1 MNLFQAVRE
10 TIERHGLLEPGD
22 SLVVGVSGGADSLC
36 LLHLLVRL
44 QPEFDLS
51 LHVAHLNHQLR
62 GEQAAADAGF
72 VRRTAVEWGVPVTVS
87 STDVAALACERGV
100 GVEEAARQAR
110 YAFLARLAGDTGAR
124 AVAVGHNAG
133 DQVETVLMHLLR
145 GAGPAGLRGMSPRL
159 ALAGLA
165 PDLPSGAHVTL
176 IRPLLEA
183 PRLAIE
189 AYCGEHRLQPRFDH
203 SNLDTTLFRNRLR
216 HEVLPV
222 LEAVVPGLGGRLR
235 QLAELVTADH
245 ALLERLLDEKWNE
258 LAISESERAIT
269 LDLAAWGALPLS
281 LRRLALR
288 RAVHLLR
295 PRLRDLGFGH
305 VEDARLVAERGQ
317 TGAEATLPGRLRLLI
332 SYDRVLVVDKGYTPP
347 PPPDWPMLG
356 GDAPVP
362 LVIAGRRSTV
372 SLPCTRWQVQTRLL
386 PADRER
392 RTMALANQDRWRAF
406 LDGDAVGPALALRP
420 RRAGERFQPLGMGG
434 SSCSVADFMINQR
447 IPAAWRDRVPILARP
462 EHLLWITGWRP
473 DERARI
479 TGQTRRILEVSFVAA
494 PGD

>member
-1 MNLFQAVRE
+1 MTLLPVVRE

-36 LLHLLVRL
+36 LLHLLARL
-44 QPEFDLS
+44 QSEFDLA

-62 GEQAAADAGF
+62 GEQAAADAEF

-87 STDVAALACERGV
+87 STDVATLAHERGV

-110 YAFLARLAGDTGAR
+110 YAFLARVAGDTVAGT
-124 AVAVGHNAG
+124 VAVGHNAD
-133 DQVETVLMHLLR
+133 DQAETVLMHLLR

-159 ALAGLA
+159 ALAGLT
-165 PDLPSGAHVTL
+165 PDLPSAADVTL
-176 IRPLLEA
+176 IRPLLQA
-183 PRLAIE
+183 RRPAIE
-189 AYCGEHRLQPRFDH
+189 AYCREHRLQPRFDH

-216 HEVLPV
+216 HEVLPA
-222 LEAVVPGLGGRLR
+222 LEAVAPGVGNRLR
-235 QLAELVTADH
+235 QLAELVTADYT
-245 ALLERLLDEKWNE
+245 LLEKLLDEKWNGI
-258 LAISESERAIT
+258 AVSESERAVT
-269 LDLAAWGALPLS
+269 LHLAAWRALPLS

-295 PRLRDLGFGH
+295 PRLRDLGFRH
-305 VEDARLVAERGQ
+305 TEDARLVAERGQ
-317 TGAEATLPGRLRLLI
+317 TGVEATLPGRLRLLV
-332 SYDRVLVVDKGYTPP
+332 SYDRLVVADKGHNPP

-356 GDAPVP
+356 ADVP
-362 LVIAGRRSTV
+362 ITLAVAGSRSTV
-372 SLPCTRWQVQTRLL
+372 MLPGARWHAQARLL

-392 RTMALANQDRWRAF
+392 RAMAVANQDRWRVF
-406 LDGDAVGPALALRP
+406 LDADAAGPALHLRP
-420 RRAGERFQPLGMGG
+420 RRPGERFQPLGMGG
-434 SSCSVADFMINQR
+434 SSCSVADFMINHR

-462 EHLLWITGWRP
+462 EHLLWMAGWRP

-479 TGQTRRILEVSFVAA
+479 TGQTRRILEVSFLAA